1 MVQEVLSMEQMI
13 DIIHSGLTKT
23 NSPKR
28 VIIIGGGLSGLV
40 SASLL
45 KEAGHQVTILEANR
59 RIGGRIYTKR
69 EPFLNYQYTE
79 LGAMRIP
86 SIHLLTFALIKKF
99 NLQVNEFINSTP
111 NDLIYVNNVLTNQKT
126 YDSNPDILNYPV
138 ADNEKGKTAEELLQ
152 TAIGPVIDFINQDPV
167 NNWDIIIKKFDQY
180 SMENFLK
187 YNPVGKSLSTGA
199 IDMIKT
205 MIGIEGFPEL
215 SFTAI
220 LREVIV
226 LLTPNLKLY
235 EITGG
240 TDFLVRAFLPQLKE
254 DILLNER
261 VTKISQEDKLIIYS
275 ENEVLNRQ
283 SQHECDYVI
292 STIPYSLF
300 NFVDI
305 QPYES
310 FSYNKWKV
318 IRELHYAD
326 STKIAIQFKT
336 KFWER
341 FGLFGGKLTT
351 DLPIKFSY
359 FPSHDFG
366 ENTGV
371 ILASYTW
378 EDDATIWESMKNNTR
393 IDKALANLSV
403 IFGDVV
409 YKEFVV
415 GYSQSWTQFPFS
427 GGAFVMYKPN
437 QKRELGPFVNNP
449 EGRVH
454 FGGSHASST
463 PGWMQGAIES
473 GVRTAYEVNSL

>member
-1 MVQEVLSMEQMI
+1 MEQMVH
-13 DIIHSGLTKT
+13 IIQNGLTKK

-28 VIIIGGGLSGLV
+28 VTVIGGGLSGLV

-45 KEAGHQVTILEANR
+45 KEAGHEVTILEANR

-86 SIHLLTFALIKKF
+86 STHLLTFALINKF
-99 NLQVNEFINSTP
+99 NLKVNEFINSTP

-126 YDSNPDILNYPV
+126 YDSNPDILNYSV
-138 ADNEKGKTAEELLQ
+138 ADNEKGKTAEELLRS
-152 TAIGPVIDFINQDPV
+152 AIGPVIDFINQDPV

-187 YNPVGKSLSTGA
+187 YNPVGNSLSTGA

-215 SFTAI
+215 AFTAI

-240 TDFLVRAFLPQLKE
+240 TDFLVRAFLPQLE
-254 DILLNER
+254 ENIFLNER
-261 VTKISQEDKLIIYS
+261 VTKITQEDKVIIYT

-305 QPYES
+305 HPYES
-310 FSYNKWKV
+310 FSFNKWKV

-336 KFWER
+336 KFWEK

-366 ENTGV
+366 DNTGV

-393 IDKALANLSV
+393 IDKALANLSI

-409 YKEFVV
+409 YKEFLV
-415 GYSQSWTQFPFS
+415 GYSQSWMQFPFS

-437 QKRELGPFVNNP
+437 QKRDLGPFVNNP